1 MKVVEIFNSIDGEG
15 KRAGELT
22 TFIRLF
28 GCNLRCTYCDT
39 PYGYEQQDDVEPYK
53 EMSITEIIQECE
65 KYKTKN
71 ITLTGGEPL
80 IHNDVQYLLRALSE
94 NNYNVNVETNGSV
107 PIKKYFNV
115 DGTPKSGY
123 ENVWFTVDYK
133 CPISGMENKMDMDNF
148 SVSKYLYKNVV
159 YKFVIGSLQDL
170 QKATDIIQNYIF
182 KLGGVDTGSRKDYH
196 NVVYISPVF
205 GKIEPREIV
214 EYLQNTPELMN
225 EYTPV
230 RVQLQLHKFIWPPEK
245 RGV

>member
-28 GCNLRCTYCDT
+28 GCNLRCSYCDT

-65 KYKTKN
+65 KYKAKN

-107 PIKKYFNV
+107 SILKYRTL
-115 DGTPKSGY
+115 DGYPKPGY
-123 ENVWFTVDYK
+123 ENVWFTIDYK
-133 CPISGMENKMDMDNF
+133 CPFSQMSKNMYIDNF
-148 SVSKYLYKNVV
+148 DVNKYNHRNMVYKFVVANLQDLEMTKEIITTYIFQRNISKDMKYKNVV
-159 YKFVIGSLQDL
+159 YL
-170 QKATDIIQNYIF
+170 
-182 KLGGVDTGSRKDYH
+182 
-196 NVVYISPVF
+196 SPVF
-205 GKIEPREIV
+205 GEIEPKEIV
-214 EYLQNTPELMN
+214 KYLQNTPELIDTN
-225 EYTPV
+225 TPV
-230 RVQLQLHKFIWPPEK
+230 RVQLQLHKFIWPPEQ